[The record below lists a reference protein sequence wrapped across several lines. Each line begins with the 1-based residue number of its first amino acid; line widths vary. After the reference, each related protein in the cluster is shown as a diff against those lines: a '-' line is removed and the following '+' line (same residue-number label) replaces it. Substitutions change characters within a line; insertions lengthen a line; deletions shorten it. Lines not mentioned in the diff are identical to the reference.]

1 MKKDKKKPKMKEM
14 KDMACGM
21 IPKVKEMI
29 KKKK

>member
-1 MKKDKKKPKMKEM
+1 MKKDKKKPKM